1 MELNVNIEG
10 IISIDRFFE
19 LTNTCLILRED
30 GKQGTGFFYK
40 VRQKIYCVTNN
51 HVMAQIDNFT
61 IFYGRRISI
70 QQNRENYEFDISL
83 KCSRTINKI
92 INHPNNKIDLCFILL
107 DINDDVFTLTKK

>member
-83 KCSRTINKI
+83 KCSRTINK
-92 INHPNNKIDLCFILL
+92 KLCLFPKKSILFCSL
-107 DINDDVFTLTKK
+107 